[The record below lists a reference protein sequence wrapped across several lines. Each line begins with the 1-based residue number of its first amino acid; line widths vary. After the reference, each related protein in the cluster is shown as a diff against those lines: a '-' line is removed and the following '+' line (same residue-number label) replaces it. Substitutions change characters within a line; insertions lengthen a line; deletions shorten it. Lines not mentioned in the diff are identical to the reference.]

1 MADNI
6 VKCAIE
12 EWDVNDLKREHNSKM
27 KQLADEFGGNH
38 AGMGKD

>member
-1 MADNI
+1 MKVDW
-6 VKCAIE
+6 KKQY
-12 EWDVNDLKREHNSKM
+12 NDLKREHNAKM

>member
-1 MADNI
+1 MKVDW
-6 VKCAIE
+6 KKRY
-12 EWDVNDLKREHNSKM
+12 NDMKREHNSKM